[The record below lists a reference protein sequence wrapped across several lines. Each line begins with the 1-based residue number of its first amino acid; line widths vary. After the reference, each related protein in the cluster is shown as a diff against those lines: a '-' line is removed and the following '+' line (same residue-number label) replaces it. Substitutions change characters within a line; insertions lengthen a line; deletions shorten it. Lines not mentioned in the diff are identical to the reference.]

1 MSTNFSTLGG
11 QVTKGEAFTK
21 LLYHLDE
28 ARDQCLVISH
38 LLQTEDTDKDRTL
51 AQGWRAI
58 EELLHR
64 MRTQIT
70 KLAQG
75 TIQ

>member
-1 MSTNFSTLGG
+1 MTTNFSTLGG
-11 QVTKGEAFTK
+11 VVTKGEAFSK
-21 LLYHLDE
+21 LLHHLDE
-28 ARDQCLVISH
+28 ARDQCLVMAH
-38 LLQTEDTDKDRTL
+38 LLQTEDTNKDRNR

-58 EELLHR
+58 EQLLHR
-64 MRTQIT
+64 VRTQIT

>member
-1 MSTNFSTLGG
+1 MATNFSTIGG
-11 QVTKGEAFTK
+11 QVTRGECFSK
-21 LLYHLDE
+21 LLYHMDE
-28 ARDQCLVISH
+28 LRDQCLVMAH
-38 LLQTEDTDKDRTL
+38 LYQTEDTTKDSTL
-51 AQGWRAI
+51 ATGWRGI

-64 MRTQIT
+64 MRTQMT